1 MSTTAQ
7 TSSTTSSST
16 LRPRAKRLISGLS
29 EGDETDPQ
37 NFDSPPRRIQSPAP
51 SPFDSRSA
59 SPIPAAHPQRSA
71 GRLSGD
77 GADRFAGN
85 SWGRRSQVG
94 RERREVT
101 SPTSLGAL
109 WGNSW
114 STLQGLA
121 SDFLGNDLT
130 DEPQNRKGGKS
141 KQRRPLGNHHT
152 HNRVL
157 SKSGPSEWGPA
168 IAPTSH
174 PITSDI
180 GSGTREER
188 ENALRAQKRKDML
201 TRADSSYADALG
213 KFKRRLSDDHESMS
227 APPAEDGDRAAM
239 VYVHHVQKDDT
250 LAGITIKYNCA
261 AAVIR
266 KANRMWPNDTVQ
278 SRQTIVLP
286 VDSCGVKGKP
296 CAGPEVPSA
305 IDLLESP
312 DMFEAEEV
320 PTPKATQPP
329 QNTILT
335 NGNAVAANNLTSQRG
350 RAPSL
355 TTSTTDTSRRASSS
369 TADPGEPPY
378 HHDSWVLLPGFPSPT
393 EIARLSRRALGYFP
407 PARRKSLNLTDL
419 DTPSA
424 SLDLGRRTSDHTSTS
439 PAKPNPSDRPPARSR
454 RLSNAGTGYFPSYLL
469 GPGGVGTMSTK
480 VRHPGPAQDGLNAL
494 FAKHLP
500 DVAPPKFQSELHP
513 PPETSMGLY
522 HDDTGSG
529 AGTPSLLPSHQ
540 GGSAAGSGLG
550 LENFG
555 GAIEGWVRKWTKG
568 MMSPGEYAA
577 FVAQQKQKQRG
588 QAAKAAGQ
596 KARVVGPRTSVG
608 APGAGVGGVGDLIEM
623 TDEFELGTDTEEEEE
638 GRGRGGGAG
647 FLGQE
652 SAGGSG
658 SGASFFGG
666 AGGVKGRTVGA
677 SVKGKSGKGD

>member
-1 MSTTAQ
+1 MATTAQ
-7 TSSTTSSST
+7 TTSTTSSSI
-16 LRPRAKRLISGLS
+16 LRPRPKRLISGLS
-29 EGDETDPQ
+29 EGDETNPQ
-37 NFDSPPRRIQSPAP
+37 TFDSPPRRINSPAP

-59 SPIPAAHPQRSA
+59 SPIPAAHPQRAA

-94 RERREVT
+94 RERRDIT

-130 DEPQNRKGGKS
+130 NEPQSRKGGKS
-141 KQRRPLGNHHT
+141 KQRRPLGNAHT
-152 HNRVL
+152 HSRVL

-168 IAPTSH
+168 IAPTSR

-180 GSGTREER
+180 GSGTKEER

-278 SRQTIVLP
+278 TRTTIILP

-312 DMFEAEEV
+312 DLFEAEEV

-329 QNTILT
+329 QNTVLT
-335 NGNAVAANNLTSQRG
+335 NGNAVSTNSLTSERA

-355 TTSTTDTSRRASSS
+355 TISTADTSRRASSS
-369 TADPGEPPY
+369 IADASEPPW
-378 HHDSWVLLPGFPSPT
+378 HHDSWVLLPGFTSPT

-424 SLDLGRRTSDHTSTS
+424 SLDLGRRTSELTS
-439 PAKPNPSDRPPARSR
+439 PTKQEPPQRPSGRSR
-454 RLSNAGTGYFPSYLL
+454 RLSNAGNGYFPSYMA
-469 GPGGVGTMSTK
+469 GPGGVGTMRSN
-480 VRHPGPAQDGLNAL
+480 VRFPGPAQDGLNKM

-513 PPETSMGLY
+513 PETPLGAY
-522 HDDTGSG
+522 HDDPTPTGSG
-529 AGTPSLLPSHQ
+529 AVTPSLLPVHQ
-540 GGSAAGSGLG
+540 GAAAGNLG
-550 LENFG
+550 LEHVG
-555 GAIEGWVRKWTKG
+555 GAIEGWLRKWTSN
-568 MMSPGEYAA
+568 MMSPAEYAA
-577 FVAQQKQKQRG
+577 HVAQQKQKNKG
-588 QAAKAAGQ
+588 QL
-596 KARVVGPRTSVG
+596 GPRTSVG
-608 APGAGVGGVGDLIEM
+608 APGRGVGGVGDLIEM
-623 TDEFELGTDTEEEEE
+623 TDEFELGTDEEEEE
-638 GRGRGGGAG
+638 QRGRVGSVIYLGQDEGRGGGT
-647 FLGQE
+647 
-652 SAGGSG
+652 G
-658 SGASFFGG
+658 SGASYLGD
-666 AGGVKGRTVGA
+666 GGVKGRNVSATA
-677 SVKGKSGKGD
+677 KGKSGKGD

>member
-1 MSTTAQ
+1 MSATAQ
-7 TSSTTSSST
+7 TTSTTSSST

-37 NFDSPPRRIQSPAP
+37 NFDSPPRRIHSPAP

-77 GADRFAGN
+77 GAQRFVGN

-109 WGNSW
+109 WGSSW

-130 DEPQNRKGGKS
+130 DESQDRKGGQS
-141 KQRRPLGNHHT
+141 KQRRPLGKAHT
-152 HNRVL
+152 HSRVL

-278 SRQTIVLP
+278 SRQTIILP

-296 CAGPEVPSA
+296 CAGPEVPSTV
-305 IDLLESP
+305 DLLESP
-312 DMFEAEEV
+312 DVFEAEEV

-335 NGNAVAANNLTSQRG
+335 NGNAVAANNLTSQRA

-355 TTSTTDTSRRASSS
+355 TTSTADTSRRASSS
-369 TADPGEPPY
+369 IADAGEPPW
-378 HHDSWVLLPGFPSPT
+378 HHDSWVLLPGFTSPT

-419 DTPSA
+419 DTPTA
-424 SLDLGRRTSDHTSTS
+424 SLDLGRRTSDLPS
-439 PAKPNPSDRPPARSR
+439 PAKQSTSERPTGRSR
-454 RLSNAGTGYFPSYLL
+454 RLSNAGNGYFPSYMA
-469 GPGGVGTMSTK
+469 GPGGVGTMSTN
-480 VRHPGPAQDGLNAL
+480 VRFPGPAQDGLNKI

-513 PPETSMGLY
+513 PEPPLY
-522 HDDTGSG
+522 HDDPTPTGSG
-529 AGTPSLLPSHQ
+529 AVTPSLLPGHQ
-540 GGSAAGSGLG
+540 AGNLG
-550 LENFG
+550 FEHVG
-555 GAIEGWVRKWTKG
+555 GAIEGWVRKWTAN
-568 MMSPGEYAA
+568 MMSPAEYAA
-577 FVAQQKQKQRG
+577 HVAQQKKQRKKG
-588 QAAKAAGQ
+588 QL
-596 KARVVGPRTSVG
+596 GPRTSVG
-608 APGAGVGGVGDLIEM
+608 APGRGVGGVGDLIEM
-623 TDEFELGTDTEEEEE
+623 TDEFELGSDEEE
-638 GRGRGGGAG
+638 GEEARGRGGGGG

-652 SAGGSG
+652 EAGGSG
-658 SGASFFGG
+658 SGVGFLGG
-666 AGGVKGRTVGA
+666 GGVKGRGVGA
-677 SVKGKSGKGD
+677 VAKGKSGKGD